1 MTFICTKVYISFF
14 SALKK
19 VKTEGASTRIKPIKP
34 IDLLPSEKNKFF
46 RYRGSFTTPKMACA
60 ESVVWSVFK
69 EPLKIS
75 YHQLKRF
82 WELRTTT
89 AGVEEH
95 LIENFRL
102 IFFRKFLLVAIVSKN
117 LTDFSSQQY
126 VLPSRFFLFK
136 LFDKMV

>member
-1 MTFICTKVYISFF
+1 MGIE
-14 SALKK
+14 ALKK

-34 IDLLPSEKNKFF
+34 IDLLPQEKNKFF
-46 RYRGSFTTPKMACA
+46 RYRGSFTTPTIDVPDVYENLQTLGCA

-75 YHQLKRF
+75 YRQLKRF

-95 LIENFRL
+95 LIENFRSKTL
-102 IFFRKFLLVAIVSKN
+102 RKSLFLN
-117 LTDFSSQQY
+117 FSC
-126 VLPSRFFLFK
+126 
-136 LFDKMV
+136 

>member
-1 MTFICTKVYISFF
+1 LDLDIGYFRF
-14 SALKK
+14 SKK
-19 VKTEGASTRIKPIKP
+19 VWINESTWTG
-34 IDLLPSEKNKFF
+34 LYL
-46 RYRGSFTTPKMACA
+46 GCA

-95 LIENFRL
+95 LIENFRSK
-102 IFFRKFLLVAIVSKN
+102 IFRKSLFLNFSYVSK
-117 LTDFSSQQY
+117 L
-126 VLPSRFFLFK
+126 L
-136 LFDKMV
+136 